1 MLEFIKLI
9 ERCLMIKVLNP
20 GFYST
25 IQDLGRYGYQEYGV
39 PYSGV
44 MDRTAATLVNTLLGN
59 DDHEAVIEMTMT
71 GVKLQ
76 FDTVTCI
83 AISGAHMAPK
93 LNEIPVEIN
102 KIISIKPN
110 DVLVFGTLTKGF
122 RCYLG
127 VLGGFKTQTVMR
139 SRSMYKSITSDFM
152 LRKHDELPLKE
163 STVTI
168 QKQYASIKY
177 DSSYI
182 DSKTIDVFKGP
193 EFEYLS
199 ESQQK
204 TLFDHVFSISNENNR
219 MAYQL
224 EDLLENNLKP
234 IITSAVIPGT
244 VQLTPA
250 GKLIVLMRDCQTTG
264 GYPRVL
270 LLKASAL
277 DVLSQKFTGDAIT
290 FKMNA

>member
-1 MLEFIKLI
+1 
-9 ERCLMIKVLNP
+9 MIKVLHP

-44 MDRTAATLVNTLLGN
+44 MDRAAAILVNTLLGN
-59 DDHEAVIEMTMT
+59 DDHKAVIEMTMT

-76 FDTVTCI
+76 FGIETCI
-83 AISGAHMAPK
+83 AISGAHMSPK
-93 LNEIPVEIN
+93 LNELPIEMT
-102 KIISIKPN
+102 KIIHVKPN
-110 DVLVFGTLTKGF
+110 DVLSFGKLTKGF

-127 VLGGFKTQTVMR
+127 VLGGFETKTVMQ
-139 SRSMYKSITSDFM
+139 SRSMCKNITSDFM
-152 LRKHDELPLKE
+152 LRKHDELQISA
-163 STVTI
+163 STFTI
-168 QKQYASIKY
+168 NKQHASIKF
-177 DSSYI
+177 DSSYL

-199 ESQQK
+199 KNQQK
-204 TLFDHVFSISNENNR
+204 TLFHKMYSISNDNNR

-224 EDLLENNLKP
+224 IETFENDLKP
-234 IITSAVIPGT
+234 IITSAVLPGT
-244 VQLTPA
+244 VQLTPS

-270 LLKASAL
+270 QLKASAL
-277 DVLSQKFTGDAIT
+277 DVLAQKFTGNNIEFVLKT
-290 FKMNA
+290 